1 MGAWAFQV
9 VLHLPAT
16 LVELELKLNWSNV
29 QRSVLSK
36 IPRIANRLPQFFF
49 VPDCGYGIHDWLF
62 ISFHHTTCSRHW
74 SYPVT
79 SSDHPTV
86 ERWAKSRA
94 TCSSRPWMS
103 VDQDLSHDFEVG
115 WSKWSLEKMKFFRL
129 QALQV
134 TRSIYKWDILLDL
147 GIHWHMYW
155 DLLGFGKKAQLW
167 NFSRDHPSRISVAS
181 QPKARWT
188 EETFGRACE
197 LPRHLK
203 L

>member
-16 LVELELKLNWSNV
+16 LVELESKLNWSNV

-36 IPRIANRLPQFFF
+36 IPRIAKSIASVFFPSRIVVMAF
-49 VPDCGYGIHDWLF
+49 MIGFSYLF
-62 ISFHHTTCSRHW
+62 IICTTCSHWHW
-74 SYPVT
+74 SYPVI

-103 VDQDLSHDFEVG
+103 VDQDLSHDFEVR

-134 TRSIYKWDILLDL
+134 TSIYKWDILLDL

-155 DLLGFGKKAQLW
+155 DLLGFGKKARSW
-167 NFSRDHPSRISVAS
+167 F
-181 QPKARWT
+181 
-188 EETFGRACE
+188 FF
-197 LPRHLK
+197 
-203 L
+203 